1 MTHSFAPVRRFA
13 VAGIAAAA
21 MFAGAGCED
30 VPLLAPSGS
39 AIALTATANELTVNG
54 STEIVALVLEGAQG
68 APTQGGGSSIEPG
81 AGTIVHNGT
90 VVSFTTTLGRIDP
103 AEAKTVDG
111 VVRVRL
117 IADTHTGV
125 ATVTAFSGPAIQTLQ
140 ITIFPAGGE

>member
-1 MTHSFAPVRRFA
+1 MTHSFSHVRRFA
-13 VAGIAAAA
+13 GAGLVAAAI
-21 MFAGAGCED
+21 FANSSCDD

-39 AIALTATANELTVNG
+39 AIALTATANELTINS
-54 STEIVALVLEGAQG
+54 STELVALVLEGAQG
-68 APTQGGGSSIEPG
+68 APTQGGGSSVEPG

-90 VVSFTTTLGRIDP
+90 VVSFTTTLGRIEP

-117 IADTHTGV
+117 ISDTRTGV

-140 ITIFPAGGE
+140 ITIFPAGGG